1 MQVTCFTWMED
12 EELLREAKSRIRAGQ
27 ATELDIELTQ
37 RFERLWDYI
46 QSLEDRLGVLQDKL
60 EAHDSGS

>member
-27 ATELDIELTQ
+27 ATELDIELTM

-46 QSLEDRLGVLQDKL
+46 QALEDRLGVLQDKL
-60 EAHDSGS
+60 EAYDPGS

>member
-37 RFERLWDYI
+37 RFERLWDYV
-46 QSLEDRLGVLQDKL
+46 QALEDRLGVLQDKL
-60 EAHDSGS
+60 EAHDPGS